1 MFVVKAFWAIFAFVQ
16 IECILQ
22 GTYFTPVEIKT
33 DTQEA
38 MKQIPSSSTIA
49 CVVTCKN
56 EPGCKES
63 GLSGDK
69 TCHLFNTTVKEH
81 ENGGTVI
88 TVFKDKMVGTP
99 ETPGTPLIY
108 HFDKSTASLF
118 SSLIFSHCHCILK
131 LPIISLQMGV
141 TYGGKHLWVFLKFF
155 YLYLC
160 IESLKCSEILYM

>member
-1 MFVVKAFWAIFAFVQ
+1 MFVVKALWAIFAFVQ

-63 GLSGDK
+63 GLSGDNI
-69 TCHLFNTTVKEH
+69 CYLFNATVKEH

-88 TVFKDKMVGTP
+88 TVFKDKIVDTP
-99 ETPGTPLIY
+99 ETPGTVLTY
-108 HFDKSTASLF
+108 YFDKLTD
-118 SSLIFSHCHCILK
+118 ILA
-131 LPIISLQMGV
+131 LQ
-141 TYGGKHLWVFLKFF
+141 
-155 YLYLC
+155 
-160 IESLKCSEILYM
+160 